1 MNPPQPV
8 YKQVTAPE
16 LAALMAGHSP
26 PQLIDV
32 REPWEW
38 ELTRIQGSR
47 WLPMGEVPA
56 RMDEIDRTHPAVVI
70 CHHGMRSL
78 QVVAFLQRAGYSNLH
93 NLAGGIDAW
102 ARQVDPAVAVY

>member
-1 MNPPQPV
+1 M

-16 LAALMAGHSP
+16 LAALMAGDAP
-26 PQLIDV
+26 PRLIDV

-38 ELTRIQGSR
+38 ELTRIPGSH

-56 RMDEIDRTHPAVVI
+56 RMDEIDPTHPAVVI

-78 QVVAFLQRAGYSNLH
+78 QVVAFLQHHGFDNLH

-102 ARQVDPAVAVY
+102 ARQVDPTLATY

>member
-1 MNPPQPV
+1 MF
-8 YKQVTAPE
+8 KQVSAPE
-16 LAALMAGHSP
+16 LATMLTSDAP
-26 PQLIDV
+26 PRLIDV

-38 ELTRIQGSR
+38 ELTRIEGSQ

-56 RMDEIDRTHPAVVI
+56 RLDEIERTHPAVVI
-70 CHHGMRSL
+70 CHHGVRSL
-78 QVVAFLQRAGYSNLH
+78 QVVAFLQRAGFSNLH